1 MIHESKVKN
10 TYEVASKYFSSN
22 NKSRAWAE
30 KADIV
35 VKEPN
40 IPIVRNKKSCDFA
53 STNAKT
59 MPIRKHPIMFI
70 SNILIG
76 KNDSEG
82 SIRLPNRYLNTD
94 PKAPPK
100 AIMK

>member
-1 MIHESKVKN
+1 MIHESNVKN

-22 NKSRAWAE
+22 NKSMAWAE

-40 IPIVRNKKSCDFA
+40 IPIVRNRKSCDLA

-59 MPIRKHPIMFI
+59 IPIKKHPIMFI
-70 SNILIG
+70 NKILTG
-76 KNDSEG
+76 NNDSED
-82 SIRLPNRYLNTD
+82 SILIPTKYLNRD
-94 PKAPPK
+94 HKAPPN
-100 AIMK
+100 AINK

>member
-10 TYEVASKYFSSN
+10 TYEVASKYFHLII
-22 NKSRAWAE
+22 NKPRAE

-40 IPIVRNKKSCDFA
+40 TPIVRNKKSCDFA

-59 MPIRKHPIMFI
+59 MPIRKHPVMFI

-76 KNDSEG
+76 KNDSED

-94 PKAPPK
+94 LKRPPN
-100 AIMK
+100 IMK

>member
-40 IPIVRNKKSCDFA
+40 TPIVRNKKSCDFA

-59 MPIRKHPIMFI
+59 MPIRKHPVMFI

-76 KNDSEG
+76 KSDSED
-82 SIRLPNRYLNTD
+82 SIRLTNRYLNTD

>member
-22 NKSRAWAE
+22 NKSNAWAE

-40 IPIVRNKKSCDFA
+40 IPIVRKRKSCDLA

-59 MPIRKHPIMFI
+59 MPIKKHPNTFI
-70 SNILIG
+70 NKILTG

-82 SIRLPNRYLNTD
+82 CILIPTKYLNKD
-94 PKAPPK
+94 PKAPPN
-100 AIMK
+100 AINK

>member
-1 MIHESKVKN
+1 M
-10 TYEVASKYFSSN
+10 
-22 NKSRAWAE
+22 SR

-40 IPIVRNKKSCDFA
+40 IPIVRNKNSCDFA
-53 STNAKT
+53 SINAKT
-59 MPIRKHPIMFI
+59 MPIKKHPVMFI
-70 SNILIG
+70 SNIFIG
-76 KNDSEG
+76 KNDSDG

>member
-22 NKSRAWAE
+22 NKFKAWAE

-40 IPIVRNKKSCDFA
+40 IPIARNKKSCDFE

-59 MPIRKHPIMFI
+59 MPIKKHPVMFI

-82 SIRLPNRYLNTD
+82 SSWLPNKYLNTD
-94 PKAPPK
+94 PKAPPN
-100 AIMK
+100 AIKR

>member
-40 IPIVRNKKSCDFA
+40 IPIARNKKSCDLV

-59 MPIRKHPIMFI
+59 MPIKKHPIIFM
-70 SNILIG
+70 NIILVG
-76 KNDSEG
+76 MNDSEG
-82 SIRLPNRYLNTD
+82 SIRLLKEYLSTD
-94 PKAPPK
+94 PKAPPN
-100 AIMK
+100 AINK